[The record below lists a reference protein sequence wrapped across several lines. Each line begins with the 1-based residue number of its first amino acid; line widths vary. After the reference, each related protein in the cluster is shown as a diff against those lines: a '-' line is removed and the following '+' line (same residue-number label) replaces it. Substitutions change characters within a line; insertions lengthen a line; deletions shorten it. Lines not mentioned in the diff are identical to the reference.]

1 MALLGFGLARGLG
14 AGYPDAGRRRR
25 GQSAERAHA
34 RAVGYSGEARYFE
47 SGFTR
52 MLYFHILGKEYS
64 AARAATRA
72 AQPAN
77 ARATGYGAWPALS
90 QAASA
95 PWQLA
100 DG

>member
-1 MALLGFGLARGLG
+1 
-14 AGYPDAGRRRR
+14 
-25 GQSAERAHA
+25 
-34 RAVGYSGEARYFE
+34 
-47 SGFTR
+47 